1 MKYRWWLL
9 LLWMCAVRGQ
19 DTTEVRQV
27 DLSEI
32 TLWAPKSSESL
43 LLSPLALQRIDLA
56 QVLSRSSAQNLN
68 DALRGVPGVWAQ
80 NAVNMNQD
88 LRISIRGFGA
98 RGAFGIRGVKIILDG
113 VPETTPDGS
122 GQVDHIPQ
130 VLLSAVD
137 VLRGPQGAWMGSSAS
152 GALVMRTRDDLGG
165 ARLELDGR
173 IGANGYQQF
182 TALGQINHRQGHS
195 LWMAN
200 RQSAQGYRDH
210 SQYQS
215 QSALYKRIWGSKAQ
229 GEWRWTS
236 LFFYSPH
243 AQDPGGLTEAQW
255 LESPR
260 QARAANVDFQVDE
273 SVTHVQSA
281 LHWRQTNGSRTSNAF
296 AYLSYRDF
304 ASLLPYTSG
313 GGTSFTRWYGGV
325 GYQATDRKTWGL
337 LGWGASHQNQ
347 TDQRQRYDNVNGQ
360 PGASLSDQ
368 KEAYAESA
376 VFGHVSRTLGDFTG
390 AGSLRV
396 SRVSMGVDPSMS
408 VHYPVTPALSVQWN
422 KPKNWMLYT
431 LWGSSFDTPT
441 LNELSQNPYGPSGF
455 NPDLGPSTYRSLDI
469 GAKSTRIGQPWSVA
483 LYRIW
488 GDSELTPYSLPGQNE
503 RTFFRNRGASTRM
516 GAELSWKKT
525 WGPWTWSH
533 SAQWQ
538 KTEIDPV
545 TSSDFKHLPG
555 VPEHQYWM
563 ALAKDWGGWILHW
576 EHLWAGGVYVSTNTD
591 KKTSANYQSHLGIA
605 KTWTREEGTIRWTAG
620 VNNLWNAALL
630 DQVRVNAFG
639 GRYFDPA
646 PGRTVFMGLNYKR

>member
-1 MKYRWWLL
+1 MKCRWWLVF
-9 LLWMCAVRGQ
+9 LWVCAARGQ
-19 DTTEVRQV
+19 DTTEVQQV

-43 LLSPLALQRIDLA
+43 LLSPIALQRIDFA

-88 LRISIRGFGA
+88 MRISIRGFGA

-130 VLLSAVD
+130 VLLSHVD
-137 VLRGPQGAWMGSSAS
+137 VVRGPQGAWMGSAAS

-173 IGANGYQQF
+173 MGANGYQQF

-195 LWMAN
+195 LWMVN
-200 RQSAQGYRDH
+200 HQSAEGYRNH
-210 SQYQS
+210 SQYRS
-215 QSALYKRIWGSKAQ
+215 QSALYKRIWGSKEQ
-229 GEWRWTS
+229 GQWRWTG
-236 LFFYSPH
+236 LFFHSPQ

-260 QARAANVDFQVDE
+260 QARTANVDFQVDE
-273 SVTHVQSA
+273 SVIHAQSA
-281 LHWRQTNGSRTSNAF
+281 LHWRQTKESRTSNAF

-304 ASLLPYTSG
+304 ASLLPYTSAG
-313 GGTSFTRWYGGV
+313 ATSFTRWYGGV

-337 LGWGASHQNQ
+337 QGWGASHQSQ

-396 SRVSMGVDPSMS
+396 SRVSMGVDPSIS

-455 NPDLGPSTYRSLDI
+455 NPDLGPSTYRSIDI

-483 LYRIW
+483 LYHIW
-488 GDSELTPYSLPGQNE
+488 GDSELTPYSLPEQNE

-576 EHLWAGGVYVSTNTD
+576 EHLWAGGVYVSTSTD

-605 KTWTREEGTIRWTAG
+605 KTWTWEEGTIRWTAG

-646 PGRTVFMGLNYKR
+646 PGRTVFVGLNYKR